1 MRNSRSVCAL
11 PLACLIVSASTAVLP
26 AAAQSVSYEVSTPQ
40 LTELKVL
47 TAKAMRLY
55 RNGKIKAA
63 VGAFESAAAKARQH
77 FGPEHQRFAQS
88 LNNLALIYDVFGA
101 LERSEETYRQAITI
115 VEAQNGAQPMQLA
128 NLQNNLAA
136 VVLQQ
141 CRVADAHALYKRALA
156 LSDKTHGPYSV
167 DTTMVREN
175 VSRLD
180 RYLGTP
186 TPTRTPVS
194 VAGDGATDISKLLQ
208 RCMS

>member
-1 MRNSRSVCAL
+1 MRAA
-11 PLACLIVSASTAVLP
+11 ACVPDRLRQHTVLP

-55 RNGKIKAA
+55 RNGEIKAA

-77 FGPEHQRFAQS
+77 FGAEHQKFAQS

-101 LERSEETYRQAITI
+101 LERSEKTYRQAITI
-115 VEAQNGAQPMQLA
+115 VQAQTDAQPMQLV

-156 LSDKTHGPYSV
+156 LSEKTAGPDNI
-167 DTTMVREN
+167 DTSMVREN
-175 VSRLD
+175 VARLD

-186 TPTRTPVS
+186 ATTRTPVS
-194 VAGDGATDISKLLQ
+194 FAGNGANDISRLLQ